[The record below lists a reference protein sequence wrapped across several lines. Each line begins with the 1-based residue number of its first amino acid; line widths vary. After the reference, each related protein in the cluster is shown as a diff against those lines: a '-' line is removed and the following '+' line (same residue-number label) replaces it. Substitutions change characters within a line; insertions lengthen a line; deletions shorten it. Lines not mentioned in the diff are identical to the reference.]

1 MTASSTRCSITTGPT
16 YEQDVPWDVSTP
28 RSRHGLAVVSPHHTA
43 ARRSES
49 PPFSIERHKDR
60 RNQDRTTTRCARRR
74 RRNTST
80 PSQQMSRKTALLH
93 RLKNVNSVRGE
104 RSISLYLQSFFVV
117 DLTLEVA
124 AVLKLSAKT
133 KNLEVLTSFSA
144 QVNE

>member
-1 MTASSTRCSITTGPT
+1 MTASSTRCSITTSPT
-16 YEQDVPWDVSTP
+16 YEQDVPWDISTP
-28 RSRHGLAVVSPHHTA
+28 GSRHGLAAS
-43 ARRSES
+43 RRSES

-60 RNQDRTTTRCARRR
+60 RNQCRTTTRCARRR

>member
-1 MTASSTRCSITTGPT
+1 MTASSTRCSITTSPT
-16 YEQDVPWDVSTP
+16 YEQDVPWDISTP
-28 RSRHGLAVVSPHHTA
+28 GSRHGLATVSPHHAVASHRPFRLNATKTDA
-43 ARRSES
+43 ISAVLLRDALGVDGATRR
-49 PPFSIERHKDR
+49 
-60 RNQDRTTTRCARRR
+60 
-74 RRNTST
+74 